1 MWFITISLDVQ
12 VLGGFTGPITLE
24 AVHPDW
30 HVDYNAALAT
40 ICFMLF
46 LGFADDVLDIP
57 WRVKLLLPAVASL
70 PLVLAYGGGTG
81 VSVPKPLVALGIP
94 SYIELGLLYRC
105 YIVALAVFATNSIN
119 ILAGAPFPRGSPH
132 CQDCSRSEET
142 LFLCLSCLF

>member
-1 MWFITISLDVQ
+1 MQI
-12 VLGGFTGPITLE
+12 LGGFSGPIALE
-24 AVHPDW
+24 AIHPDW

-57 WRVKLLLPAVASL
+57 WRYKLLLPAVASL

-81 VSVPKPLVALGIP
+81 VSVPKPLVALGLP
-94 SYIELGLLYRC
+94 GYLELGILYRV

-119 ILAGAPFPRGSPH
+119 ILAGKAQCYHDVGSRP
-132 CQDCSRSEET
+132 
-142 LFLCLSCLF
+142 

>member
-1 MWFITISLDVQ
+1 
-12 VLGGFTGPITLE
+12 VLGGFEGPIELE
-24 AVHPDW
+24 AVHLDW
-30 HVDYNAALAT
+30 QVDYNAALAT

-81 VSVPKPLVALGIP
+81 VAVPKPLIALGLP
-94 SYIELGLLYRC
+94 GYVELGILYRG

-119 ILAGAPFPRGSPH
+119 ILAGKRSTTPLNPH
-132 CQDCSRSEET
+132 WEGDCDVLSSEA
-142 LFLCLSCLF
+142 